1 MIIKIRK
8 VTREHVDYTLSS
20 FLNQWNRSL
29 WPLNQFIETKFQSRN
44 YVLWF
49 LGAIFKHVPNFQARW
64 FGPYRIQYC
73 LPNNIIL
80 LVTIDKFDPN
90 PILVNINKLKPYKFI
105 EDITLQPILANLSD
119 LVVDEHV
126 QT

>member
-1 MIIKIRK
+1 M
-8 VTREHVDYTLSS
+8 L
-20 FLNQWNRSL
+20 L
-29 WPLNQFIETKFQSRN
+29 
-44 YVLWF
+44 F
-49 LGAIFKHVPNFQARW
+49 LGAIFKHVQKFQTQC

-80 LVTIDKFDPN
+80 LVTIDKFDSN
-90 PILVNINKLKPYKFI
+90 PIHVNINKLKPCKFI
-105 EDITLQPILANLSD
+105 EDITLQPILANPSD